1 MLSPVRA
8 KKKKGGAWVP
18 RALLTAAL
26 GVCAGLV
33 IVSRQSPGDLS
44 NVRQLSNQAA
54 APVSWLYQ
62 VPIDTV
68 STIIDVTKSY
78 LFVRGRNELLK
89 DQVIELAA
97 YKRKVERLEQE
108 NEAYRRQLSA
118 VAWPSQLVATG
129 RVLSHGGG
137 TYLKSILLAAGS
149 DAQVEAG
156 QAVVSNAGL
165 VGQVVSTAPRLS
177 RVLLINDFSSRI
189 PVVIDETATPG
200 IVEGTNERLL
210 KLSFLPI
217 DFDAKQGARVSTS
230 GAGGLFPAGL
240 PIGRLVIEQDG
251 GNPVY
256 ALEPYA
262 DLTATGILTVLK
274 PQSAEQ
280 PPTASPLPS
289 QLVDPALNA
298 QRGTMRP

>member
-1 MLSPVRA
+1 LTPVRA
-8 KKKKGGAWVP
+8 KEKKGGAWLP

-68 STIIDVTKSY
+68 ATIIDVTKSY
-78 LFVRGRNELLK
+78 LFVRDRNELLK
-89 DQVIELAA
+89 SQVVELAT
-97 YKRKVERLEQE
+97 YKRRVERLELE

-149 DAQVEAG
+149 DDQVEAG
-156 QAVVSNAGL
+156 QAVVSHAGL
-165 VGQVVSTAPRLS
+165 VGQVVSTASRLS

-200 IVEGTNERLL
+200 ILVGTNEPLL

-217 DFDAKQGARVSTS
+217 DFEGKQGARVSTS

-240 PIGRLVIEQDG
+240 PIGRLIIKQDG
-251 GNPVY
+251 GKPVY

-262 DLTATGILTVLK
+262 DLTANGILTVLK

-280 PPTASPLPS
+280 PPAASPLPT
-289 QLVDPALNA
+289 QLVDPALSA
-298 QRGTMRP
+298 QRDMLQP

>member
-1 MLSPVRA
+1 MAPVRA
-8 KKKKGGAWVP
+8 KEKKGSAWLP

-68 STIIDVTKSY
+68 ATIIDVTKSY
-78 LFVRGRNELLK
+78 LFVRDRNELLK
-89 DQVIELAA
+89 GQVIELAA
-97 YKRKVERLEQE
+97 YKRRVERLELE

-149 DAQVEAG
+149 DDQVAAG

-217 DFDAKQGARVSTS
+217 DFDGKQGARVSTS

-240 PIGRLVIEQDG
+240 PIGRLVIQQEG
-251 GNPVY
+251 GKPVY

-262 DLTATGILTVLK
+262 DLTATGILTVLR

-289 QLVDPALNA
+289 QLVDPALSA
-298 QRGTMRP
+298 QRDMMQP